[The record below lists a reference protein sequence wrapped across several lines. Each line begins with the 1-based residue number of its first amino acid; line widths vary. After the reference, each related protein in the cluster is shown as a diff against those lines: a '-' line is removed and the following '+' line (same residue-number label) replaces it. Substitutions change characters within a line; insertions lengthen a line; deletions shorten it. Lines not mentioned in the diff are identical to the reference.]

1 MRIFYIIVFLWTPFI
16 WGQRLT
22 ERRLTRQVE
31 KIAVFQQAF
40 VGLAVAPVEGG
51 PLVGLEEDH
60 YMTPASNTKLL
71 TFLGALKTFD
81 SLPALDYAVE
91 NDSIFHFRPT
101 GYPLLFHP
109 FYHDSILDDFL
120 LKQKLLHYHP
130 WKRSPEPLGPGWS
143 WDDYSYYFAA
153 ERSPF
158 PIYGNAVQAFRTE
171 EGFELSP
178 AFPLEATNADLV
190 LKRARATNR
199 FLYNPYKWK
208 VGDTLYHPF
217 KTSDTLFVR
226 LLRHASKSNVLL
238 DSTDRTDL
246 IWKPFFTN
254 QDERLYKGLLQNS
267 DNGIAEALML
277 MIAKAKG
284 EGFAVESAIHSLT
297 SNWRP
302 WIPNPLEWV
311 DGSGVSRYNMVTPK
325 TLVAVLQQI
334 YFTAGWAKIQALF
347 PQSGTS
353 GTLKAYPNL
362 KGVYAKTGTL
372 RHNHNLSGY
381 WESEKGNRFAFSIMV
396 NHFTSPTSE
405 IREGITTLLQW
416 LQQNLK

>member
-1 MRIFYIIVFLWTPFI
+1 MRTFYIIIFLWTPFI

-40 VGLAVAPVEGG
+40 VGLAVAPIEGG
-51 PLVGLEEDH
+51 PLVGLEADH

-71 TFLGALKTFD
+71 TFLGALQTFD
-81 SLPALDYAVE
+81 SLPTLDYALE

-109 FYHDSILDDFL
+109 FYQDSILDDFL
-120 LKQKLLHYHP
+120 LKQKLLNYHP

-143 WDDYSYYFAA
+143 WDDYSYYYAA

-158 PIYGNAVQAFRTE
+158 PIYGNAVQALRGE
-171 EGFELSP
+171 EGFELFP
-178 AFPLEATNADLV
+178 AFPLEATNADLR
-190 LKRARATNR
+190 LRRALATNR
-199 FLYNPYKWK
+199 FFYNPYQGK

-226 LLRHASKSNVLL
+226 LLRQASKGDVLL
-238 DSTDRTDL
+238 DSTDRSDL
-246 IWKPFFTN
+246 KWKPFFTN
-254 QDERLYKGLLQNS
+254 QEEQLYKGLLQNS

-277 MIAKAKG
+277 MIAKAQGK
-284 EGFAVESAIHSLT
+284 GFAAESAIDSLT
-297 SNWRP
+297 SSWRP
-302 WIPNPLEWV
+302 WLPDPIEWV
-311 DGSGVSRYNMVTPK
+311 DGSGVSRYNMITPK

-334 YFTAGWAKIQALF
+334 YFTAGWEKIQALF

-353 GTLKAYPNL
+353 GTLKAYHNL

-381 WESEKGNRFAFSIMV
+381 WESKKGNRYAFSIMV

-416 LQQNLK
+416 LQQNLR

>member
-1 MRIFYIIVFLWTPFI
+1 MRTFYIIIFLWTPFI
-16 WGQRLT
+16 WGQRLN

-40 VGLAVAPVEGG
+40 VGLAVAPIEGG
-51 PLVGLEEDH
+51 PLVGLEADH

-71 TFLGALKTFD
+71 TFLGALQTFD

-109 FYHDSILDDFL
+109 FYQDSILDDFL
-120 LKQKLLHYHP
+120 LKQKLLNYHP
-130 WKRSPEPLGPGWS
+130 WKKSPEPLGPGWS
-143 WDDYSYYFAA
+143 WDDYSYYYAA

-158 PIYGNAVQAFRTE
+158 PIYGNAVQAVLE
-171 EGFELSP
+171 EGGLTMSP
-178 AFPLEATNADLV
+178 AFPSEATNTDLG
-190 LKRARATNR
+190 LKRARLTNR
-199 FLYNPYKWK
+199 FFYNPSQWK
-208 VGDTLYHPF
+208 VGDTLFRPF

-226 LLRHASKSNVLL
+226 LLGQASKGDVLL
-238 DSTDRTDL
+238 DSTDRPDL
-246 IWKPFFTN
+246 VWKPFFTN
-254 QDERLYKGLLQNS
+254 QEERLYKGLLQDS
-267 DNGIAEALML
+267 DNGIAESLML
-277 MIAKAKG
+277 MIAKAQGK
-284 EGFAVESAIHSLT
+284 GFAAESAIDSLT
-297 SNWRP
+297 SSWRP
-302 WIPNPLEWV
+302 WLPDPIEWV
-311 DGSGVSRYNMVTPK
+311 DGSGVSRYNMITPK

-334 YFTAGWAKIQALF
+334 YFTAGWEKIQAFF

-353 GTLKAYPNL
+353 GTLKSYANL

-381 WESEKGNRFAFSIMV
+381 WESEKGNRYAFSIMV